1 MGKKTINPNSA
12 VEGSRLI
19 IGNKQIEVRVC
30 INAHL
35 CNIICKNLVK
45 LILDYRSSVTREA
58 C

>member
-12 VEGSRLI
+12 VGGSRLI

-35 CNIICKNLVK
+35 CNVVCKN
-45 LILDYRSSVTREA
+45 A
-58 C
+58 